1 MTFADSSRQCDGLAK
16 ALNGYEKDLQNKAF
30 SGCQNVKIEDLVKDV
45 NFAIPDFL
53 NEDMPG
59 TTLSR
64 KCSTLASVE
73 AEIQKLKVEQSVLDG
88 FEKLKASIQSAK
100 DKTAER
106 EAAVARRNGK
116 TFVDRLSAAQ
126 GLEALVATRVKDR
139 TADRTQG
146 NIDRPI
152 LEVIRNRGPATKE
165 SLKDLVKELCGNEDK
180 TDPADACN
188 PLNFEPTDSAV
199 EDIVNLINAHEKI
212 EAAQLE
218 QFRNSLQ
225 IKRKTPNAE
234 GSTNYSFNQMSK
246 EMREAFAKLDGK
258 DPMSKAHL
266 KAIKSLSDFESNPDF
281 DIAQGL
287 MTAGTQSEVKL
298 ASNKFMLHMRDSL
311 SRQEY
316 ETRSKMSVM
325 WEAHKD
331 KMTNLPG
338 TTTESCN
345 KAKDNLEQAILC
357 QNYLKE
363 ALPNVN
369 NQTARAD
376 LGRALAAIE
385 DNIVYHTK
393 LSQDLN
399 RCENLYKTEGAISEM
414 CMGTISLTHANL
426 GEKIIQLNA
435 LKDKIGSEN
444 VNLMKLRNFA
454 LYKWEKNNCGATTDA
469 TMDLC
474 EVENSTLNVETKFTV
489 SNALKVA
496 ILFAPSAQAE
506 AEGKALCED
515 ETISSKNPV
524 CSDTYVPDV
533 IPPVVLNEG
542 VDGPTDA
549 PDGGHN
555 EAAVRDAWIGAGANL
570 LKQALDYVIP
580 RNTPPGL
587 PNPYPYNYGP
597 YNGGAPP
604 LGIADTIMFN
614 ARYQGAY
621 GFYMPTPGY
630 QPYTAF
636 GASSSISPYRSVS
649 SGGGLFR

>member
-1 MTFADSSRQCDGLAK
+1 MSFADSARQCEGLAK

-30 SGCQNVKIEDLVKDV
+30 SNCQNVRIEDLVKDV

-59 TTLSR
+59 TSLSR

-100 DKTAER
+100 DRTADR

-152 LEVIRNRGPATKE
+152 LQVLRARGPATKE
-165 SLKDLVKELCGNEDK
+165 GLRDLVKELCSNEDK
-180 TDPADACN
+180 TDAVDACN
-188 PLNFEPTDSAV
+188 PANFDPTDPAI
-199 EDIVNLINAHEKI
+199 EDIVNLINSHEKI
-212 EAAQLE
+212 EAAQIE
-218 QFRNSLQ
+218 QFQNSLK
-225 IKRKTPNAE
+225 IKRKTPNADGE
-234 GSTNYSFNQMSK
+234 SNYSFNQMNK

-287 MTAGTQSEVKL
+287 MTAGVQSEVKL

-316 ETRSKMSVM
+316 EARSKMSVM
-325 WEAHKD
+325 WETHKD
-331 KMTNLPG
+331 KITNVPS

-345 KAKDNLEQAILC
+345 LAKDNLEQAILC
-357 QNYLKE
+357 QKYLKDD
-363 ALPNVN
+363 LPNVN

-376 LGRALAAIE
+376 MSRALAAIE

-393 LSQDLN
+393 LSQDLA
-399 RCENLYKTEGAISEM
+399 RCDNLYKSEGVISEM

-444 VNLMKLRNFA
+444 TDLMKLRNYA
-454 LYKWEKNNCGATTDA
+454 LFKWEKNNCGATTDA

-474 EVENSTLNVETKFTV
+474 EVENSTLNKETKFTV

-496 ILFAPSAQAE
+496 ILFAPEAKAE
-506 AEGKALCED
+506 TEGKALCED
-515 ETISSKNPV
+515 ENVAKRNPV
-524 CSDTYVPDV
+524 CTDAVVSDVT
-533 IPPVVLNEG
+533 PPVVLNEG

-549 PDGGHN
+549 PDGGHAD
-555 EAAVRDAWIGAGANL
+555 AAIRDAWIGAGANL

-580 RNTPPGL
+580 RQTPPSL

-604 LGIADTIMFN
+604 MGIADTIMFN

-636 GASSSISPYRSVS
+636 GASSAITPYRSVS